1 MASNGEAPASKRL
14 RKEAGADGETQD
26 FTPKNI
32 MITGGAGFIA
42 SHIVIRLVKK
52 YPNYK
57 IVNFDKLDYC
67 SSLKNLDEIS
77 QLRNYKF
84 VKGNLLSA
92 DLIKYVLETE
102 EIDTIIHAAAQTH
115 VDNSFGNSFAF
126 TENNVMG
133 SHVLIEAAKN
143 WSGLKRFIHVST
155 DEVYGSSYDN
165 DPSRKE
171 GDVLEPT
178 NPYAATKA
186 AAEQI
191 VKSYYTSFKV
201 PVIITRGN
209 NVYGPHQY
217 PEKVIPKFIRRL
229 VNGMPCCMHGD
240 GSNSRHFIYVTDVAR
255 AFDVIM
261 HKGVTGETYNIGC
274 DEEFTNLEVAEELVK
289 AVCPTKDKKTMI
301 EFGKDRP
308 FNDVRYYLNF
318 NKLLALGWKPEMSFK
333 DGLKQTVEWYMSR
346 DANWWECG
354 TDSSLSAHPHAK
366 GAHVEVKNTV

>member
-1 MASNGEAPASKRL
+1 
-14 RKEAGADGETQD
+14 
-26 FTPKNI
+26 
-32 MITGGAGFIA
+32 
-42 SHIVIRLVKK
+42 
-52 YPNYK
+52 
-57 IVNFDKLDYC
+57 
-67 SSLKNLDEIS
+67 
-77 QLRNYKF
+77 
-84 VKGNLLSA
+84 
-92 DLIKYVLETE
+92 
-102 EIDTIIHAAAQTH
+102 
-115 VDNSFGNSFAF
+115 
-126 TENNVMG
+126 MG
-133 SHVLIEAAKN
+133 
-143 WSGLKRFIHVST
+143 IHVST

-209 NVYGPHQY
+209 NVYGP
-217 PEKVIPKFIRRL
+217 
-229 VNGMPCCMHGD
+229 
-240 GSNSRHFIYVTDVAR
+240 DVAR

-318 NKLLALGWKPEMSFK
+318 NKLLAPGWKPEMSFK